1 MINFFKKNIFSL
13 AVLAL
18 LFIGF
23 AFRLY
28 GLPQNYSFWTDEAS
42 TARFALGVVK
52 TGIPKSLATGY
63 VTDAYYTTDYLTGLS
78 FLIFGPNE
86 MAARL
91 PEVIFGT
98 ILIAVVYLFGKKLFN
113 REIGL
118 GGALFTTFSFIQIA
132 WSRQARGYTIF
143 EVFFVLSLF
152 WLYKLF
158 EDRKVFSA
166 IILFFFVLLAILT
179 HTLGLVL
186 IPIVFVFWLIQGN
199 IKKIFSDRRTYLAI
213 IFISVIFFIL
223 PVSRKIIEFL
233 FSYKISNV
241 LQGKTFIS
249 YYHSLFWRQYPLFS
263 FLGFLGFLYLFL
275 KKEKAQAW
283 LLLVSILLYLTM
295 TSFLLHVPFEKYGL
309 AIFPLL
315 FTIASFALFR
325 ISEAL
330 FPGKKF
336 NHLIYFV
343 LVLFII
349 LNGNKF
355 SFKPKKFYSLNFDMR
370 EIPEIDYK
378 KIYALVKEKSA
389 KVNPK
394 NVAVIDID
402 EDIPAWYLGENGNYF
417 NPRNDVPGEEKS
429 RSVGAVYLRN
439 LDEIIKI
446 YKKFPYGFVFLIE
459 HNFRFYPE
467 GMVDWVRKNLVLEKK
482 ESFASFSP
490 DWNYW
495 PVELYSWGFE
505 NVKKR

>member
-1 MINFFKKNIFSL
+1 MLTFFKKNIFTL

-18 LFIGF
+18 LLIGF
-23 AFRLY
+23 TLRIY
-28 GLPQNYSFWTDEAS
+28 GLQQNYSFWTDEAS

-52 TGIPKSLATGY
+52 TGIPKSLVTGY
-63 VTDAYYTTDYLTGLS
+63 VMDAYYTTDYLTGLS

-91 PEVIFGT
+91 PEVVFGT
-98 ILIAVVYLFGKKLFN
+98 ILIAVVYLLGKKLFN
-113 REIGL
+113 KEVGL

-143 EVFFVLSLF
+143 EVFFVLSLY

-166 IILFFFVLLAILT
+166 IILFFFVWLTILT

-186 IPIVFVFWLIQGN
+186 IPIVFVYWLVRGN
-199 IKKIFSDRRTYLAI
+199 IKKIFSDLRTYLAI
-213 IFISVIFFIL
+213 TFISLIFFVL
-223 PVSRKIIEFL
+223 PVSRKIMEFL
-233 FSYKISNV
+233 FSYKIANV
-241 LQGKTFIS
+241 LEGKTFLA

-275 KKEKAQAW
+275 KKEKAQAG
-283 LLLVSILLYLTM
+283 LLFGSILLYLTM
-295 TSFLLHVPFEKYGL
+295 TSFFLHVPFEKYSL
-309 AIFPLL
+309 VIFPLL
-315 FTIASFALFR
+315 FIITSLALFR
-325 ISEAL
+325 ISKTL
-330 FPGKKF
+330 FPEKKF
-336 NHLIYFV
+336 GNLIYFA

-349 LNGNKF
+349 FNGNKF
-355 SFKPKKFYSLNFDMR
+355 SFKPRQFYSLNFDMR

-378 KIYALVKEKSA
+378 KIYEIVREKSA
-389 KVNPK
+389 KVDPQK
-394 NVAVIDID
+394 MAVVDID
-402 EDIPAWYLGENGNYF
+402 EDMPAWYLGEKGNYF
-417 NPRNDVPGEEKS
+417 NPRNDVLGEEKS
-429 RSVGAVYLRN
+429 LGVGAYYIHN
-439 LDEIIKI
+439 LDELKNV

-467 GMVDWVRKNLVLEKK
+467 GMVDWTRKNLKLEEK

-505 NVKKR
+505 NVKK

>member
-1 MINFFKKNIFSL
+1 MLTFFKKNIFTL

-18 LFIGF
+18 LLVGF
-23 AFRLY
+23 TLRIY
-28 GLPQNYSFWTDEAS
+28 GLQQNYSFWTDEAS

-52 TGIPKSLATGY
+52 TGIPKSLVTGY
-63 VTDAYYTTDYLTGLS
+63 VMDAYYTTDYLTGLS

-91 PEVIFGT
+91 PEVVFGT

-132 WSRQARGYTIF
+132 WSRQARGYTIL
-143 EVFFVLSLF
+143 EVFFVLSLY
-152 WLYKLF
+152 WLYRF
-158 EDRKVFSA
+158 YEDKKISSA
-166 IILFFFVLLAILT
+166 VILFFSVWLTILT

-186 IPIVFVFWLIQGN
+186 VPIIFVFWLIQGN

-213 IFISVIFFIL
+213 IFISVIFLIL
-223 PVSRKIIEFL
+223 PISRKIIEFL
-233 FSYKISNV
+233 FSYKISDI
-241 LQGKTFIS
+241 LQGKTFLA

-275 KKEKAQAW
+275 KKEKAQTG
-283 LLLVSILLYLTM
+283 LLFCSILLYLTM
-295 TSFLLHVPFEKYGL
+295 ISFFLHVPFEKYSL
-309 AIFPLL
+309 VIFPLL
-315 FTIASFALFR
+315 FTIASFTLFK
-325 ISEAL
+325 ISKTL
-330 FPGKKF
+330 FPEKQF
-336 NHLIYFV
+336 SHLIYFA

-355 SFKPKKFYSLNFDMR
+355 SFKPRQFYSLNFDMR

-389 KVNPK
+389 KVNSQ

-417 NPRNDVPGEEKS
+417 NPRNDIPGEEKTK
-429 RSVGAVYLRN
+429 SVGAVYIRN
-439 LDEIIKI
+439 LDELAGV

-505 NVKKR
+505 NVKK